1 MIIPPTT
8 QWTVSTDGSFTLQEA
23 SCTPP
28 AGAPVGKAARR
39 ALADQVEQL
48 DDLPAIDQ
56 RLQCIQRFLL
66 PVVHMGHCFQGC
78 ADLLTLSPDSGRAF
92 LCFAYGIQACL

>member
-8 QWTVSTDGSFTLQEA
+8 QWTVPTDGSFTLQEA

-28 AGAPVGKAARR
+28 AGAPLGKAARR

-48 DDLPAIDQ
+48 DDLQ
-56 RLQCIQRFLL
+56 RRLYADDRHAVLL
-66 PVVHMGHCFQGC
+66 VFQAMDAAGK
-78 ADLLTLSPDSGRAF
+78 DSTIRAVF
-92 LCFAYGIQACL
+92 TGVNP